1 MRVFF
6 GIIVGIFL
14 TIGAAY
20 IYDTL
25 RDTSGAE
32 GAAARPLVNWD
43 VASEDYKTFSA
54 AIQDRWAR
62 LTGHSKE
69 D

>member
-20 IYDTL
+20 VYDTL
-25 RDTSGAE
+25 RGTSSAE
-32 GAAARPLVNWD
+32 GTAARPLVNWD
-43 VASEDYKTFSA
+43 VANEDFKTFSA

-62 LTGHSKE
+62 LTSHSKGE
-69 D
+69 